1 MTRHRSPVLR
11 VFSAAATVLLL
22 IAILAPFFQVLQGAL
37 FSQGTGFSLEAV
49 YKVFLA
55 TPEYLLV
62 FWRTIAL
69 CGVIVACQV
78 ALSVL
83 AGMGFAKYDFP
94 GKDLW
99 FFLLLVVMVLP
110 LQVTLVPNFRIL
122 GTLNLLDT
130 QWALVLPALFA
141 PLGTFLMTQSFRA
154 VPDEILEAAQ
164 LDGASPFTIL
174 WRILVPCGKNGL
186 ACVIVLTFLESWNM
200 VEQPMAYLKEP
211 TQYPLSVSLATTGAR
226 DPAVQLACCLLA
238 LLPPLLLFLGLHKEL
253 VQGIALQ
260 EDWAGE
266 SRHRGFFRALAV
278 ALVVLVECTLLS
290 TAVSREMAV
299 EVEASRP
306 RYDQEVGIH
315 SLPLDAFHQEE
326 DGTFLYQLEED
337 VGLLGSTQ
345 LRRVATD
352 ILAVEGDRAF
362 TTGLEE
368 QGAYVVYASRPLE
381 DETLAVET
389 VSSDPA
395 PDAYLLWAPQELE
408 LTAPSASV
416 EGGTLYLL
424 PQEEAPQPFLEEREL
439 AALLPG
445 EEEHCRLFSLGD
457 MEQFAQQL
465 PLLGAAGALALAPL
479 VFCVGLCLSIG
490 KRGNGKAKALWC
502 LLLAASLVG
511 LFLLLGQVALPSS
524 LMPPETIF
532 DLGYYSETFQFLENG
547 LSVFSDSDLCRELG
561 ALLARQKVVA
571 LGIFAGG
578 SAAFFLGIILA
589 IGWNLRT
596 KCRSDREIADC
607 LDTGKQSF

>member
-1 MTRHRSPVLR
+1 MTRRRSPVLR
-11 VFSAAATVLLL
+11 VFSAAATALLL
-22 IAILAPFFQVLQGAL
+22 LAILGPFFQVLQGAL
-37 FSQGTGFSLEAV
+37 FPQGTGFSLEAV

-69 CGVIVACQV
+69 CALMVGGQV
-78 ALSVL
+78 VLSVL
-83 AGMGFAKYDFP
+83 AGLGFAKYDFP
-94 GKDLW
+94 GKKLW

-110 LQVTLVPNFRIL
+110 LQMTLVPNFRIL

-141 PLGTFLMTQSFRA
+141 PLGTFLMTQNFRA

-164 LDGASPFTIL
+164 LDGASTFTIL
-174 WRILVPCGKNGL
+174 WRILVPCGKNSL
-186 ACVIVLTFLESWNM
+186 ACVIVLTFLEAWNM
-200 VEQPMAYLKEP
+200 VEQPMAYLKKP

-266 SRHRGFFRALAV
+266 SRHRGFFRALTV
-278 ALVVLVECTLLS
+278 ALVILMECTLLS

-299 EVEASRP
+299 EVVTDRP
-306 RYDQEVGIH
+306 RYDRELGIQ

-326 DGTFLYQLEED
+326 DSTFLYLLEEGG
-337 VGLLGSTQ
+337 GLLGSTQ

-352 ILAVEGDRAF
+352 ILSVEGDRAF

-389 VSSDPA
+389 VSGDPA
-395 PDAYLLWAPQELE
+395 PDTYLLWAPEGVGLDA
-408 LTAPSASV
+408 LSTSV
-416 EGGTLYLL
+416 EGGALYLL
-424 PQEEAPQPFLEEREL
+424 SQEEASQPFLEEREL

-445 EEEHCRLFSLGD
+445 KGESCRLFSLGD
-457 MEQFAQQL
+457 VEQFAHQL
-465 PLLGAAGALALAPL
+465 PLLGAVGVLILTPL
-479 VFCVGLCLSIG
+479 VFCAGLCLSIG
-490 KRGNGKAKALWC
+490 KRGKGKAKALWC
-502 LLLAASLVG
+502 LLLAASLGG
-511 LFLLLGQVALPSS
+511 LFLLLQKVALPAS

-532 DLGYYSETFQFLENG
+532 DLGYYSETLQRLENG
-547 LSVFSDSDLCRELG
+547 LSAFSDSDLRGELA
-561 ALLARQKVVA
+561 ALLARQKTIA
-571 LGIFAGG
+571 
-578 SAAFFLGIILA
+578 LA
-589 IGWNLRT
+589 IFVGGCIVLG
-596 KCRSDREIADC
+596 
-607 LDTGKQSF
+607 TGLLLGYGIQTEETFPQGENRVKNRVSI

>member
-11 VFSAAATVLLL
+11 VFSAAATALLL
-22 IAILAPFFQVLQGAL
+22 LAILGPFFQVLQGAL
-37 FSQGTGFSLEAV
+37 FPQGTGFSLEAV

-69 CGVIVACQV
+69 CALMVGGQV
-78 ALSVL
+78 VLSVL
-83 AGMGFAKYDFP
+83 AGLGFAKYDFP
-94 GKDLW
+94 GKKLW

-164 LDGASPFTIL
+164 LDGASTFTIL

-186 ACVIVLTFLESWNM
+186 ACVIVLTFLEAWNM
-200 VEQPMAYLKEP
+200 VEQPMAYLKDSA
-211 TQYPLSVSLATTGAR
+211 QYPLSVSLATTGAR
-226 DPAVQLACCLLA
+226 DQVVQLACCLLA

-278 ALVVLVECTLLS
+278 ALVVLTECTLLS

-299 EVEASRP
+299 EVVTARP
-306 RYDQEVGIH
+306 RYDQNLGID

-326 DGTFLYQLEED
+326 DGTFLYLLEEGA
-337 VGLLGSTQ
+337 GLLGSTQ
-345 LRRVATD
+345 LRRVPAD
-352 ILAVEGDRAF
+352 ILSTEGDRAF
-362 TTGLEE
+362 TTGLE
-368 QGAYVVYASRPLE
+368 QGGSYVVYASRPLE
-381 DETLAVET
+381 DEEWAVET
-389 VSSDPA
+389 VPSDPA
-395 PDAYLLWAPQELE
+395 PDTYLLWAPEGIELD
-408 LTAPSASV
+408 APSASA

-439 AALLPG
+439 AALFPG
-445 EEEHCRLFSLGD
+445 EERENCRLFSLGD
-457 MEQFAQQL
+457 VEQFARQL
-465 PLLGAAGALALAPL
+465 PLLGVVGVLALAPL
-479 VFCVGLCLSIG
+479 ACCAGLCLSLG
-490 KRGNGKAKALWC
+490 KRGKGRAKVLWI
-502 LLLAASLVG
+502 LLLAASLGG
-511 LFLLLGQVALPSS
+511 LFLLLQKAALPAS
-524 LMPPETIF
+524 LLPPETIF
-532 DLGYYSETFQFLENG
+532 DLGYYSETFRLLENG
-547 LSVFSDSDLCRELG
+547 LSAFSDSDLCRELG
-561 ALLARQKVVA
+561 ALLSRQKTAA
-571 LGIFAGG
+571 LAI
-578 SAAFFLGIILA
+578 FLG
-589 IGWNLRT
+589 G
-596 KCRSDREIADC
+596 CIALSAGLLLGMGYKRRKTFC
-607 LDTGKQSF
+607 KEKIR